1 MHLKTEAERGPAI
14 IEASRAPHALAQDR
28 RKDVVDE
35 GPVEGRRSPRPLGER
50 IERALEVQRQQ
61 ALRALLLQ
69 PLLTAD
75 GEHAAEF
82 GLVRRHASWLREWCA
97 KHPEWSLH
105 VDSEVARLRKCP
117 ADLAD
122 SSRGA
127 VDRKNLSLFSRR
139 RYVLFCLA
147 LAALEQ
153 EDRQTTLG
161 RVAETIVKF
170 VAADPALAAAG
181 ILFDL
186 TTFDQRRDL
195 VQAFRLLLDLRI
207 VRRVHGD
214 EEQYLNRKG
223 DVLYSIHRPVLARV
237 LCVRRGPSTIAAAE
251 LGDRI
256 EEIAREPIPDSAD
269 GLNRRLRSQLMRK
282 LLDDPVVY
290 YADLDEKEVAYLNS
304 QRSRLLAQVEQAT
317 GLAAE
322 VRAEGI
328 AMVDVRGD
336 LTDVA
341 LPEEGTDGHLTL
353 LVAEFLA
360 DRLRAEPD
368 AAVGEAAL
376 QQRIAQLVL
385 EHRRH
390 WRKNVSEP
398 GAEGALADQ
407 TIERLAALR
416 LVRRVAGGILPLPAI
431 ARYALAPAPAEGS
444 DESATREL
452 ALSER
457 SSS

>member
-1 MHLKTEAERGPAI
+1 M
-14 IEASRAPHALAQDR
+14 IEVSRAPDTSASNRQ
-28 RKDVVDE
+28 KDPIDD
-35 GPVEGRRSPRPLGER
+35 GPPVAGRPGLQPLGER
-50 IERALEVQRQQ
+50 IEQAMVAQRKQ

-75 GEHAAEF
+75 GKYAEEF
-82 GLVRRHASWLREWCA
+82 GLVRRHAAWLREWCSR
-97 KHPEWSLH
+97 HPEWSLH
-105 VDSEVARLRKCP
+105 VDSEVARLRKSP

-122 SSRGA
+122 DSRGA
-127 VDRKNLSLFSRR
+127 VDGKNLSPFSRR

-161 RVAETIVKF
+161 RVAEAIVKF
-170 VAADPALAAAG
+170 VTADSALAASG
-181 ILFDL
+181 IVFDL

-195 VQAFRLLLDLRI
+195 VQAVRFLLDLQI

-214 EEQYLNRKG
+214 EEQYLSRKG
-223 DVLYSIHRPVLARV
+223 DVLYSINRPVLARV
-237 LCVRRGPSTIAAAE
+237 LCVRRGPSTVEAE
-251 LGDRI
+251 QLDDRI
-256 EEIAREPIPDSAD
+256 EAIACDPIPDTND

-290 YADLDEKEVAYLNS
+290 YSDLDEKELAYLTS
-304 QRSRLLAQVEQAT
+304 QRSRLLSQIEQAT
-317 GLAAE
+317 GLVGE
-322 VRAEGI
+322 IRSEGI

-360 DRLRAEPD
+360 SHLRDEGNTV
-368 AAVGEAAL
+368 VGEAAL
-376 QQRIAQLVL
+376 RQRIAQLVL

-390 WRKNVSEP
+390 WRKSVSEP
-398 GAEGALADQ
+398 GAEAVLADQ
-407 TIERLAALR
+407 TIRRLAALR

-431 ARYALAPAPAEGS
+431 ARYALAPAPAEDIAEAS
-444 DESATREL
+444 SQEL
-452 ALSER
+452 FLWER